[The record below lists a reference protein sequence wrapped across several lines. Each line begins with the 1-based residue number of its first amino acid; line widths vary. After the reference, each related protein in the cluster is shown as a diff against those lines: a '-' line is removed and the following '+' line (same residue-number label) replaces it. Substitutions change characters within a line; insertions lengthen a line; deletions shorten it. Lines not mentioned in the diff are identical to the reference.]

1 MYLKDRE
8 NAELLGMTHP
18 QYMAVKYQAE
28 SLIHATG
35 DESDHSYGNLYD
47 PSEYLK
53 DYCALAMHRETWDE
67 DLMLRSS
74 KDYSKIVTQISLKRQ
89 DLVELTRQIP
99 WPEIKNAGRINF
111 MKPGQKSCK
120 SFELCSHRNKHAF
133 RPLYDRILRIMRKA
147 EDFRP
152 GDFNAITVNF
162 NEQGQL
168 HVDSNNEGE
177 SYGFAVGNYQK
188 GGRIVQ
194 SKDDKVKLYNGPIT
208 QKGKFSSTTGKCPT

>member
-1 MYLKDRE
+1 
-8 NAELLGMTHP
+8 
-18 QYMAVKYQAE
+18 MAVKYQAE

-35 DESDHSYGNLYD
+35 DESDHLYGNLYD

-99 WPEIKNAGRINF
+99 WPEINNAGQINF

-152 GDFNAITVNF
+152 GDFNAITVN
-162 NEQGQL
+162 L
-168 HVDSNNEGE
+168 ISMP
-177 SYGFAVGNYQK
+177 S
-188 GGRIVQ
+188 
-194 SKDDKVKLYNGPIT
+194 P
-208 QKGKFSSTTGKCPT
+208 

>member
-28 SLIHATG
+28 SLIHAPG

-99 WPEIKNAGRINF
+99 WPEIKNADRINF

-168 HVDSNNEGE
+168 HLDSNNEGE

-194 SKDDKVKLYNGPIT
+194 SRDDKVKLYNGPIT

>member
-28 SLIHATG
+28 SLIHATE

-74 KDYSKIVTQISLKRQ
+74 KDYSKIVTQISLRRQTRTGGIGKANPLARDKKRWPDQ
-89 DLVELTRQIP
+89 FHETRT
-99 WPEIKNAGRINF
+99 E
-111 MKPGQKSCK
+111 
-120 SFELCSHRNKHAF
+120 
-133 RPLYDRILRIMRKA
+133 
-147 EDFRP
+147 
-152 GDFNAITVNF
+152 V
-162 NEQGQL
+162 
-168 HVDSNNEGE
+168 
-177 SYGFAVGNYQK
+177 
-188 GGRIVQ
+188 VQ
-194 SKDDKVKLYNGPIT
+194 VL
-208 QKGKFSSTTGKCPT
+208 

>member
-1 MYLKDRE
+1 MYLKDGE

-53 DYCALAMHRETWDE
+53 DCCALAMHRETWDE

-99 WPEIKNAGRINF
+99 WPEIKKTLAGSI
-111 MKPGQKSCK
+111 S
-120 SFELCSHRNKHAF
+120 
-133 RPLYDRILRIMRKA
+133 
-147 EDFRP
+147 
-152 GDFNAITVNF
+152 
-162 NEQGQL
+162 
-168 HVDSNNEGE
+168 
-177 SYGFAVGNYQK
+177 
-188 GGRIVQ
+188 
-194 SKDDKVKLYNGPIT
+194 
-208 QKGKFSSTTGKCPT
+208 

>member
-1 MYLKDRE
+1 
-8 NAELLGMTHP
+8 
-18 QYMAVKYQAE
+18 
-28 SLIHATG
+28 
-35 DESDHSYGNLYD
+35 
-47 PSEYLK
+47 
-53 DYCALAMHRETWDE
+53 
-67 DLMLRSS
+67 
-74 KDYSKIVTQISLKRQ
+74 
-89 DLVELTRQIP
+89 
-99 WPEIKNAGRINF
+99 

-168 HVDSNNEGE
+168 HLDSNNEGE

-208 QKGKFSSTTGKCPT
+208 QKGKFSSTTGNCPT

>member
-35 DESDHSYGNLYD
+35 DESDHLYGNLYD

-152 GDFNAITVNF
+152 EDFNAITVNF

-168 HVDSNNEGE
+168 HLDSNNEGE

>member
-1 MYLKDRE
+1 M
-8 NAELLGMTHP
+8 EL
-18 QYMAVKYQAE
+18 A
-28 SLIHATG
+28 
-35 DESDHSYGNLYD
+35 
-47 PSEYLK
+47 
-53 DYCALAMHRETWDE
+53 
-67 DLMLRSS
+67 
-74 KDYSKIVTQISLKRQ
+74 
-89 DLVELTRQIP
+89 RQIP
-99 WPEIKNAGRINF
+99 WPEIKNADRINF

-120 SFELCSHRNKHAF
+120 SFALCSHRNKHAF

-177 SYGFAVGNYQK
+177 RYGFAVGNYQK

>member
-18 QYMAVKYQAE
+18 QYMAVKYQAK

-53 DYCALAMHRETWDE
+53 DYCALAMHRETRDE

-74 KDYSKIVTQISLKRQ
+74 KDYTKIVTQISLKRQ

-99 WPEIKNAGRINF
+99 WPEIKKRWPDQF
-111 MKPGQKSCK
+111 HETRTEVMQV
-120 SFELCSHRNKHAF
+120 L
-133 RPLYDRILRIMRKA
+133 
-147 EDFRP
+147 
-152 GDFNAITVNF
+152 
-162 NEQGQL
+162 
-168 HVDSNNEGE
+168 
-177 SYGFAVGNYQK
+177 
-188 GGRIVQ
+188 
-194 SKDDKVKLYNGPIT
+194 
-208 QKGKFSSTTGKCPT
+208 

>member
-1 MYLKDRE
+1 
-8 NAELLGMTHP
+8 
-18 QYMAVKYQAE
+18 
-28 SLIHATG
+28 
-35 DESDHSYGNLYD
+35 
-47 PSEYLK
+47 
-53 DYCALAMHRETWDE
+53 
-67 DLMLRSS
+67 
-74 KDYSKIVTQISLKRQ
+74 
-89 DLVELTRQIP
+89 
-99 WPEIKNAGRINF
+99 

-162 NEQGQL
+162 NEKGQL

>member
-1 MYLKDRE
+1 M
-8 NAELLGMTHP
+8 EL
-18 QYMAVKYQAE
+18 A
-28 SLIHATG
+28 
-35 DESDHSYGNLYD
+35 
-47 PSEYLK
+47 
-53 DYCALAMHRETWDE
+53 
-67 DLMLRSS
+67 
-74 KDYSKIVTQISLKRQ
+74 
-89 DLVELTRQIP
+89 RQIP
-99 WPEIKNAGRINF
+99 WPEIKNADRINF

-133 RPLYDRILRIMRKA
+133 RLLYDRILRIMRKA